1 MELLSRQELEWLTE
15 RRDKP
20 SVSIF
25 MATHRAGAGTEQDPI
40 RLKNLLGGAEERLI
54 AGGIRGPEARKLLA
68 PAQELLEDGLFWQH
82 QSDGLAIFASGELFR
97 AYRLPVR
104 FEEMVI
110 VTDRFHIKP
119 LLPLLSGDGRFYV
132 LALSQKSLRLLQGTR
147 FSVSEIEL
155 EGVPD
160 SLADALKFDDPE
172 RQLQFHTGTPAGP
185 GGRGAMFHGHGAGAR
200 EKKDNILRYFRQV
213 DKGLQDL
220 LPGEGLPLVLVGVD
234 YLLPIYREANT
245 YRYLVS
251 AGIEGN
257 PEALSAEEL
266 HGRAWAIVQPHFEG
280 ARREAISRYRQLA
293 GTGLA
298 SANIDVVVP
307 AAYHGRIDTLFVAV
321 GRQQWG
327 AFDRETNAID
337 VRDAPEP
344 GDNDLLDS
352 AAVQTLSHGGTVY
365 AVELEEV
372 PGDSPLAAIFRY

>member
-1 MELLSRQELEWLTE
+1 MELLSRQELIGLTE
-15 RRDKP
+15 RRGKP

-68 PAQELLEDGLFWQH
+68 PAQELWEDGLFWQH
-82 QSDGLAIFASGELFR
+82 QSDGLAIFASEELFR

-104 FEEMVI
+104 FEEI
-110 VTDRFHIKP
+110 VVVTGRFHIKP

-160 SLADALKFDDPE
+160 SLADALKYDDPE

-185 GGRGAMFHGHGAGAR
+185 GGRGAMFHGHGATAS
-200 EKKDNILRYFRQV
+200 EKKDDILRYFRQV

-245 YRYLVS
+245 YRHLMS

-266 HGRAWAIVQPHFEG
+266 HVRAWASVQPHFEG
-280 ARREAISRYRQLA
+280 ARLEAIARYRQLA

-298 SANIDVVVP
+298 SDDIRVVVA

-321 GRQQWG
+321 DQQQWG
-327 AFDRETNAID
+327 AFDRETNSID
-337 VRDAPEP
+337 VHDAPEP
-344 GDNDLLDS
+344 TDNDPLDS
-352 AAVQTLSHGGTVY
+352 AAVQTLLHGGTVY
-365 AVELEEV
+365 AVALEDV
-372 PGDSPLAAIFRY
+372 PGNSPLAAIFRY